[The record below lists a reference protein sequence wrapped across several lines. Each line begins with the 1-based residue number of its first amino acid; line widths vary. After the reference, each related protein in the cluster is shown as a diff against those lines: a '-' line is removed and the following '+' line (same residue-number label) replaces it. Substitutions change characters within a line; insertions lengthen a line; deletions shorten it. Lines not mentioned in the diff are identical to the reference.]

1 MTNEQKNYWKERA
14 EEWRRKRLA
23 SEKEAAAQ
31 RNATYLYHM
40 DKIDEQIDTWLAK
53 YASKRG
59 MTMAEARQAVKATD
73 AAGADT
79 HFGYTSDFGNLANI
93 AAALMGQNNNSV
105 HTLANSILGAGTTH
119 GVDVTG
125 GVSANMMANFANAI
139 FSDGKVG
146 SSTGS
151 GIDLGTLINLAGLL
165 FSSK

>member
-1 MTNEQKNYWKERA
+1 MDIQDIIQMLIGQTQQNPDTLTSLMQHPYSTIHNVTGIENVSSAQ
-14 EEWRRKRLA
+14 A
-23 SEKEAAAQ
+23 S
-31 RNATYLYHM
+31 
-40 DKIDEQIDTWLAK
+40 
-53 YASKRG
+53 
-59 MTMAEARQAVKATD
+59 QAVTAMSTI
-73 AAGADT
+73 AAGNT
-79 HFGYTSDFGNLANI
+79 IDFGNLANI

-119 GVDVTG
+119 GIDVTG